1 MEVSE
6 FRKPDCLVAGGHGVN
21 LAFEAK
27 FAEALGADGA
37 EFITALKQADNMT
50 WLKFTND
57 FEVQKKQHGH
67 EDVDTQV
74 VQGIAMIKRLYKQET
89 GHELAPVLNDSN
101 SGLELLNDHNMLI
114 IRSQLMDEL
123 FNDTVNSIT
132 EYIVNSLGDAE
143 VVYLVG
149 GFAKSKYLQK
159 KIKNSVEAKVAQQ
172 KNRKVL
178 VLTPKDPETSVV
190 VGAILYSRSRENL
203 FVHEVDASYGV
214 VTEEYATSDDRV
226 MHPHILEEGKRVLPG
241 RVYEVIVNR
250 NELQDP
256 DVVPIYRNDDLDFIT
271 VRLREHR
278 EDGNVRVQ
286 LQIVQN
292 ATETACLLQVA
303 IIDEISRAS
312 YIERR
317 EVEEPQDPIA
327 PPMRDDD
334 AEPPPA
340 APIDPVVPPIVQPAN
355 GGGRGT
361 VWCVIAAL
369 IAVLAVII
377 ALLAANKSGT

>member
-1 MEVSE
+1 
-6 FRKPDCLVAGGHGVN
+6 
-21 LAFEAK
+21 
-27 FAEALGADGA
+27 
-37 EFITALKQADNMT
+37 
-50 WLKFTND
+50 
-57 FEVQKKQHGH
+57 
-67 EDVDTQV
+67 
-74 VQGIAMIKRLYKQET
+74 
-89 GHELAPVLNDSN
+89 
-101 SGLELLNDHNMLI
+101 
-114 IRSQLMDEL
+114 MDEL

-334 AEPPPA
+334 AEPLPA
-340 APIDPVVPPIVQPAN
+340 APVDPVVPHIVQPAY
-355 GGGRGT
+355 GGGRST
-361 VWCVIAAL
+361 VWYVIAAL
-369 IAVLAVII
+369 MAVLAVII
-377 ALLAANKSGT
+377 ALLASNKSGT